1 MLFKSAEFLRSES
14 KLCQQAN
21 RNFASEAQQLSKK
34 LEEKEQE
41 VRLTNV
47 ERARIQKHLQNL
59 ERLILRSVKPTVST
73 VCKNCDTQDILL
85 SIFRQILATA

>member
-1 MLFKSAEFLRSES
+1 MFWKYPNIAEKTYLW
-14 KLCQQAN
+14 QQAT

-47 ERARIQKHLQNL
+47 ERARMQKHLQNL
-59 ERLILRSVKPTVST
+59 ERLILRSVKPTVRPYF
-73 VCKNCDTQDILL
+73 DL
-85 SIFRQILATA
+85 IFEKCL

>member
-1 MLFKSAEFLRSES
+1 MRLQCICCLAIFAKSGCQ
-14 KLCQQAN
+14 CQQAT

-47 ERARIQKHLQNL
+47 ERVRIQKHLQNL
-59 ERLILRSVKPTVST
+59 ERLILRSVKPTVSFWGGLQSCPKT
-73 VCKNCDTQDILL
+73 SD
-85 SIFRQILATA
+85 SISPP